1 MMPSK
6 TIAPP
11 KGQKETEEELAPLY
25 NVVLLNDE
33 DHTYDYVIEM
43 LQKLFC
49 HSATDAF
56 QHAVEVDTTGRTIV
70 ITCGL
75 AEAEF
80 GRDQIHAYGP
90 DPRIERSQGSMR
102 ALIELAGQGP
112 RLHENN

>member
-1 MMPSK
+1 MMPPK

-11 KGQKETEEELAPLY
+11 QIQKEIEEELAPLY
-25 NVVLLNDE
+25 NVVLLND
-33 DHTYDYVIEM
+33 DFHTYDYVVEM

-49 HSATDAF
+49 HSATVAF

-90 DPRIERSQGSMR
+90 DPRIPKCEGSMR
-102 ALIELAGQGP
+102 ALIEPAGNGP

>member
-1 MMPSK
+1 MPPK

-11 KGQKETEEELAPLY
+11 ELEKQTEQELEPLY
-25 NVVLLNDE
+25 HVVLLND
-33 DHTYDYVIEM
+33 DLHTYDYVVEM

-49 HSATDAF
+49 QSASEAF

-90 DPRIERSQGSMR
+90 DPRIEASNGSMR
-102 ALIELAGQGP
+102 ALIEPAGRGP
-112 RLHENN
+112 RAQDN

>member
-1 MMPSK
+1 MMPPK

-11 KGQKETEEELAPLY
+11 ELEKQTAQELEPLY
-25 NVVLLNDE
+25 HVVLLND
-33 DHTYDYVIEM
+33 DLHTYDYVVEM

-49 HSATDAF
+49 HSASEAF

-90 DPRIERSQGSMR
+90 DPRIDTSKGSMR
-102 ALIELAGQGP
+102 ALIEPAGRGP
-112 RLHENN
+112 RAQDN

>member
-6 TIAPP
+6 TITPP
-11 KGQKETEEELAPLY
+11 KVRKESEEEHAPLY
-25 NVVLLNDE
+25 SVVLLNDD
-33 DHTYDYVIEM
+33 DHTYDYVVEM

-49 HSATDAF
+49 HSASEAF
-56 QHAVEVDTTGRTIV
+56 QHAVEVDTSGRTVV

-90 DPRIERSQGSMR
+90 DPRIDRSQGSMR
-102 ALIELAGQGP
+102 ALVEPAGAGP
-112 RLHENN
+112 HLHENN